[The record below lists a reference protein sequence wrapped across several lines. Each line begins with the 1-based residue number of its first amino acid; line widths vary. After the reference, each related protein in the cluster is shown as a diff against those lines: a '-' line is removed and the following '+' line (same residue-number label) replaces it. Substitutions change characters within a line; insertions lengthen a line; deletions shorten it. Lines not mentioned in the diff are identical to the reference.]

1 MTGAVGAFKRT
12 YSEVTTERFRAI
24 EDVYYVSEVVARRA
38 RRRKESMVDGNYF
51 IELYI
56 IDRF

>member
-1 MTGAVGAFKRT
+1 
-12 YSEVTTERFRAI
+12 
-24 EDVYYVSEVVARRA
+24 VSEVVARRA